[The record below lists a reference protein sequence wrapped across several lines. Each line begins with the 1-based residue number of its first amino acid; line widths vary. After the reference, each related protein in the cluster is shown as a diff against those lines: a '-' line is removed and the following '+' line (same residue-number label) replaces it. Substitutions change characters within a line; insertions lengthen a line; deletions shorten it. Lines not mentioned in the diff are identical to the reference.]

1 MTNELISALLE
12 ISSFSN
18 LYSFCITFYLYFL
31 LHIAELYV
39 YVISEIYLVIL
50 SIYVYG
56 TGLSTIKAQRQMLR
70 AFFFY
75 LLGDFFQPP
84 LPFTLAQSN
93 FLLSCSSIST
103 VMFLRSYLGFQFHS
117 LRAQESSKRSGQ
129 LSAIPC
135 FNGSTS

>member
-12 ISSFSN
+12 ISSLPNF
-18 LYSFCITFYLYFL
+18 YSFCITFYLYFL

-56 TGLSTIKAQRQMLR
+56 TGLSTIKSPKTNASGFFLL
-70 AFFFY
+70 AFGRIISTSTYFY
-75 LLGDFFQPP
+75 I
-84 LPFTLAQSN
+84 AQSN

-103 VMFLRSYLGFQFHS
+103 VMLLRSYCGFQFHS